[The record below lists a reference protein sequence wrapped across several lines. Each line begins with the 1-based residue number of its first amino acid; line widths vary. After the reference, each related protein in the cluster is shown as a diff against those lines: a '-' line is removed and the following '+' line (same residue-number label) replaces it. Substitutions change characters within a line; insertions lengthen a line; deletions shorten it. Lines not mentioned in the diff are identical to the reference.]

1 MALKNSWVDRG
12 RRRRNKI
19 VMLKIKVNMIEVREL
34 KCLYVRGGGKGGE
47 GGNTMMKKEEK

>member
-34 KCLYVRGGGKGGE
+34 KCLYVRGGVREGKAG
-47 GGNTMMKKEEK
+47 TP